1 MGSYPYTKL
10 GFIRSGQ
17 EIPAAPVL
25 KIAIM
30 SPPWRSD
37 GKIVERDAFIDTG
50 SDITLI
56 PLEVISQVEAKVI
69 GISENLGGMGGG
81 DIKGIPCYVG
91 LRIDGNLL
99 PLIRVYGCPR
109 EDVKDMVIIGRDV
122 LNQYCIQFDGP
133 KEILSFI
140 DP

>member
-1 MGSYPYTKL
+1 VWSKVV
-10 GFIRSGQ
+10 
-17 EIPAAPVL
+17 AAG
-25 KIAIM
+25 
-30 SPPWRSD
+30 SPPNPPLPKGGAPEAPLFKGGLGGSP
-37 GKIVERDAFIDTG
+37 GAGVSIFLSTG
-50 SDITLI
+50 FEHTL
-56 PLEVISQVEAKVI
+56 SQVEAKVI
-69 GISENLGGMGGG
+69 DVLQNLSGMGGG
-81 DIKGIPCYVG
+81 NIKGIPCYVG

-133 KEILSFI
+133 KEILTFI